1 MFKIVYSRT
10 DVGIKR
16 QNNEDYMLTYSLDE
30 SCSLYIV
37 LDGIGGASGGE
48 IASRTAAEKTLEYI
62 KEHYQEQKIE
72 DMLKLAVKYANKC
85 VYEIAKSNKEYKN
98 MGTTLTMLFVKDDV
112 GYHISVGDSRI
123 YELKENAITLL
134 TEDDTYVNA
143 LLRDNIISRE
153 EAKVHPERH
162 VLVRAIGI
170 AKNVNFDVNKIEN
183 IKGRRFLLCTDG
195 LTTTSTDQDILLK
208 IADSNDEDICNILV
222 DMANEKG
229 GVDNITVMYVK
240 A

>member
-1 MFKIVYSRT
+1 
-10 DVGIKR
+10 
-16 QNNEDYMLTYSLDE
+16 
-30 SCSLYIV
+30 
-37 LDGIGGASGGE
+37 
-48 IASRTAAEKTLEYI
+48 
-62 KEHYQEQKIE
+62 KIE

>member
-30 SCSLYIV
+30 TCSLYIV

-48 IASRTAAEKTLEYI
+48 IASKTAAEKTLEYI

-98 MGTTLTMLFVKDDV
+98 MGTTLTMLFVKDDI

-123 YELKENAITLL
+123 YEIKENAITLL

-170 AKNVNFDVNKIEN
+170 AKNVIFDVNKIDN